1 VPEGEVTVGLVG
13 LGTIG
18 AGVVQVLQ
26 EHGARIDERLGF
38 RIRLK
43 SIAEIDLERERPVA
57 LESYRLTRDWKEIVA
72 DPEVD
77 IVVELIGGSDVA
89 RSVVLGA
96 LEAGKRV
103 VTANKALLALHG
115 KEIYGCAVAH
125 ATDIAFE
132 ASVAG
137 TIPVLR
143 ALREGLCGDR
153 IDSVHGILNG
163 TCNFILSEMEQY
175 SEAYEPCLKRAQDL
189 GYAEADPTFDVN
201 GMDSTHKLTIL
212 LGLAFGMRVLPEDI
226 PTEGIQ
232 EISAIDIDFAS
243 RFGLRIKL
251 LAVAKD
257 REGAVEARVH
267 PTMIPKESVLAGV
280 NGSMNAVEVRGRMSG
295 PTLYCG
301 AGAGSEPTAS
311 AVVADLMELAR
322 GCRQGVSGRVPA
334 LGTPLLREPS
344 MYRQED
350 FAGEYYLRFTAV
362 DRPGVLSRI
371 AGALGE
377 QGVSI
382 ASVLQMERDVLE
394 AVPVVMVTH
403 PAKGAAVRAA
413 LREIDRIGDVTA
425 PTQVIPIEREI

>member
-1 VPEGEVTVGLVG
+1 MPEHAVTIGLVG

-18 AGVVQVLQ
+18 TGVVQVLQ
-26 EHGARIDERLGF
+26 EHGARINERLGF
-38 RIRLK
+38 GIRLK
-43 SIAEIDLERERPVA
+43 TIAEIDLELERPVA
-57 LESYRLTRDWKEIVA
+57 LDSYRLTRDWNEIVV

-89 RSVVLGA
+89 RSVVFGA

-103 VTANKALLALHG
+103 VTANKALLALYG
-115 KEIYGCAVAH
+115 KEIYACAAAH

-143 ALREGLCGDR
+143 ALREGLCSDR
-153 IDSVHGILNG
+153 VDSVHGILNG
-163 TCNFILSEMEQY
+163 TCNFILSEMEQHE
-175 SEAYEPCLKRAQDL
+175 EAYGPCLKRAQDL

-201 GMDSTHKLTIL
+201 GMDSAHKLTIL
-212 LGLAFGMRVLPEDI
+212 LGLAFGVRVLPDDI
-226 PTEGIQ
+226 PTQGIQ
-232 EISAIDIDFAS
+232 DISAIDIDFAS
-243 RFGLRIKL
+243 RFGLRVKL
-251 LAVAKD
+251 LAIAKD
-257 REGAVEARVH
+257 RGGDVEARVH

-301 AGAGSEPTAS
+301 AGAGSQPTAS
-311 AVVADLMELAR
+311 AVVADIMELAR
-322 GCRQGVSGRVPA
+322 GCWQGVSGRVPA

-344 MYRQED
+344 LYRQED

-382 ASVLQMERDVLE
+382 ASVLQMDRDVLE
-394 AVPVVMVTH
+394 AVPVVMMTH
-403 PAKGAAVRAA
+403 PAKDAALRVA